1 MNMNKMISSKQYFQS
16 DCFSGEC
23 GLCFNCNK
31 NSSMDLNR
39 KLNESDML
47 SGLSMSVRRSRDLL
61 KYLGKKNMD
70 EYTEFYNTKLFDWC
84 KSYDYKDPFCYG
96 YAPEK
101 NTYNNLK
108 FKLIEKKHS
117 LFCDDIYCKM
127 VYENTSKWEQD
138 KRYPIMPIYQY
149 ENKNLCAVCVNKY

>member
-61 KYLGKKNMD
+61 KYLGKK
-70 EYTEFYNTKLFDWC
+70 
-84 KSYDYKDPFCYG
+84 
-96 YAPEK
+96 
-101 NTYNNLK
+101 
-108 FKLIEKKHS
+108 
-117 LFCDDIYCKM
+117 
-127 VYENTSKWEQD
+127 
-138 KRYPIMPIYQY
+138 
-149 ENKNLCAVCVNKY
+149 KYR